1 MTDVGQSSGAK
12 PSDQPWAKLVPSDLS
27 LPNVEINLSE
37 AVICSE
43 TISSSLDK
51 HTWCKITKNDDH
63 SSATILNMSTTVIVV
78 NGVDLPTNE
87 DAVINY
93 GSEICA
99 GPEGKGYLTY
109 RFEAIPSVETCSTS
123 LKITIDVEHAKC
135 SICLNLW
142 HDVVTVAPCLHDFCN
157 GCFSE
162 WLRRSQ
168 LKHTNVLC
176 PHCRGVI
183 QCVGRNHF
191 MHNIEQ
197 DILRADP
204 SLRRSDEEITHLD
217 SFASIKSNLVLGT
230 NGGRKSQKRTRAPA
244 DVDPPTQ
251 MESPVRAST
260 CLQCGSAIGGFSC
273 TQNTAHLQCQACGGF
288 MPSRTDSSV
297 PQHCLG
303 CDRAYCG
310 AYWPSLSVTGSAT
323 HRVCSRETFLPISER
338 TISRIPFLTHNR
350 NRQEQ
355 DITERCIQGLGK
367 TLQAVISE
375 WTLKFNS
382 RQIDRSLLKLKH
394 AEMITAGTHVCNE
407 CWDQFTSFL
416 LYWFRITLPQ
426 NRLPSDAS
434 ERENCWYGYL
444 CRTQHHNEEHAKKRN
459 HVCRPTRGA

>member
-1 MTDVGQSSGAK
+1 MAADNGTVNAGS
-12 PSDQPWAKLVPSDLS
+12 
-27 LPNVEINLSE
+27 
-37 AVICSE
+37 
-43 TISSSLDK
+43 
-51 HTWCKITKNDDH
+51 
-63 SSATILNMSTTVIVV
+63 STTVIVV

-230 NGGRKSQKRTRAPA
+230 NGGRKSRKRTRAPA
-244 DVDPPTQ
+244 DVDPPMQ

-260 CLQCGSAIGGFSC
+260 CLQCG
-273 TQNTAHLQCQACGGF
+273 
-288 MPSRTDSSV
+288 
-297 PQHCLG
+297 LG

-382 RQIDRSLLKLKH
+382 RQIDRSLLRLKH
-394 AEMITAGTHVCNE
+394 AEMITAGTHVC
-407 CWDQFTSFL
+407 
-416 LYWFRITLPQ
+416 
-426 NRLPSDAS
+426 
-434 ERENCWYGYL
+434 
-444 CRTQHHNEEHAKKRN
+444 K
-459 HVCRPTRGA
+459 